1 MITFCSRS
9 CGIDTIVDIEGVADE
24 RHHDMKTK
32 NERIELRRK
41 AYELRA
47 AGKTAYGIHK
57 ALGVSVQTASNWM
70 KRFAE
75 RGEEGVLERK
85 RGPETNPN
93 VALPP
98 EVRET
103 LSCVIEAAAA
113 LGVGASDI
121 NRTRTFR
128 RLARQACGTDLPPRS
143 ARRWMHRLGLPSGGH
158 RPAAV
163 PDRTTAETA

>member
-1 MITFCSRS
+1 
-9 CGIDTIVDIEGVADE
+9 
-24 RHHDMKTK
+24 MKTK

-47 AGKTAYGIHK
+47 AGMTAYGIHK
-57 ALGVSVQTASNWM
+57 TLGVSVQTASNWM

-93 VALPP
+93 ASLPP
-98 EVRET
+98 KVRET

-128 RLARQACGTDLPPRS
+128 RLARQACGADLPPRS
-143 ARRWMHRLGLPSGGH
+143 ARRWMHRLGLHPGTD

-163 PDRTTAETA
+163 ALTPTATPA

>member
-1 MITFCSRS
+1 
-9 CGIDTIVDIEGVADE
+9 
-24 RHHDMKTK
+24 MKTK

-41 AYELRA
+41 
-47 AGKTAYGIHK
+47 
-57 ALGVSVQTASNWM
+57 
-70 KRFAE
+70 
-75 RGEEGVLERK
+75 

-93 VALPP
+93 AALPP

-128 RLARQACGTDLPPRS
+128 RLARQACGADLPPRS
-143 ARRWMHRLGLPSGGH
+143 ARRWMHRLGLHPGTD

-163 PDRTTAETA
+163 ALTPTATPA